1 MPITSKQAIAAGKAM
16 YDADDDNYFD
26 PMDMRGIGWDDIC
39 EELEGAELRDMEN
52 AIRQY
57 EDMAYRT
64 NGDAT
69 EAAHFFNGYL
79 KLAED
84 KRKKQVKQPTPS
96 D

>member
-39 EELEGAELRDMEN
+39 EDLEGAELRDMEN

-57 EDMAYRT
+57 
-64 NGDAT
+64 
-69 EAAHFFNGYL
+69 L
-79 KLAED
+79 KVRRYGLSYERRRDRGRALFQ
-84 KRKKQVKQPTPS
+84 RIPQTR
-96 D
+96 